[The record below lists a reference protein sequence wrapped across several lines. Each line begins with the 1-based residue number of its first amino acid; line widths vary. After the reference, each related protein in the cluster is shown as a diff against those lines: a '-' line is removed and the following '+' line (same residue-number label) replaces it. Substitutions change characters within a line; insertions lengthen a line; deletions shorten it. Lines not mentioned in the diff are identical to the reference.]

1 MREYRLVDMNQ
12 LGRADLSAEV
22 FAITR
27 LYTQIRYGRVAIDA
41 GRLSPVCYA
50 IASMIFS
57 GSDTG
62 SNPAA

>member
-1 MREYRLVDMNQ
+1 MREYRLADMNQ

-41 GRLSPVCYA
+41 GRLAARVQK
-50 IASMIFS
+50 FK
-57 GSDTG
+57 
-62 SNPAA
+62 PARRAWAGRRLAG

>member
-1 MREYRLVDMNQ
+1 MNQ

-41 GRLSPVCYA
+41 GRL
-50 IASMIFS
+50 
-57 GSDTG
+57 
-62 SNPAA
+62 AARVQKFKLARRAWAGRRLAG